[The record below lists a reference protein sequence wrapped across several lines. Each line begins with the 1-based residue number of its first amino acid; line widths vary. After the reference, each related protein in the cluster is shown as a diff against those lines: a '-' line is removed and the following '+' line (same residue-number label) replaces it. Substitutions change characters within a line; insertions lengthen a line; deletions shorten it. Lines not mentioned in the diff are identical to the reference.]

1 MWHNPPEVLETPA
14 QIGAAIKSR
23 RASRGITQSDLE
35 IMTGISQANI
45 SRIEKGSRDAGIS
58 TYLRI
63 FEALGIDLTLKM
75 R

>member
-1 MWHNPPEVLETPA
+1 MWHISAETLETPV
-14 QIGAAIKSR
+14 QIGAAIR
-23 RASRGITQSDLE
+23 RRRIARGITQSDLE

-45 SRIEKGSRDAGIS
+45 SRLEKGSRDAGIN

>member
-1 MWHNPPEVLETPA
+1 MRHNSSEFLDTPG
-14 QIGAAIKSR
+14 QIGAAIR
-23 RASRGITQSDLE
+23 RRRTSRGITQSDLE

-45 SRIEKGSRDAGIS
+45 SRIENGSRDVGIR